1 MREVLLVTWVVA
13 CMHGDM
19 NDERILANVRCR
31 GADYLTPN
39 TLETLVLQSDF

>member
-31 GADYLTPN
+31 GADYLTQHFGD
-39 TLETLVLQSDF
+39 TRSLV